1 MSLYDLPK
9 KVQYVM
15 LDSNFVDGTNNTFA
29 LDLNLKSNTHVED
42 MSRVMGV
49 KMVDFYITQV
59 GAPGSVS
66 NVPKYVDIVCPD
78 IPKSAQLIDERH
90 GQVLTRIPLER
101 HFTETSTTILRDKQA
116 RMFQRKTN
124 YFNPMSIKKLN
135 FKIYEEQDDGDYV
148 TLKSDSKWY
157 MVLEITTVDVKEKPK
172 DRELQILIS
181 LDKLARK
188 LDSLN
193 VNIQRLPDKEVHE
206 PKSKYPFKYLVFIL
220 MLLFG
225 VFIYWVNRNGS
236 PGPPQY

>member
-1 MSLYDLPK
+1 
-9 KVQYVM
+9 
-15 LDSNFVDGTNNTFA
+15 
-29 LDLNLKSNTHVED
+29 
-42 MSRVMGV
+42 
-49 KMVDFYITQV
+49 
-59 GAPGSVS
+59 
-66 NVPKYVDIVCPD
+66 
-78 IPKSAQLIDERH
+78 
-90 GQVLTRIPLER
+90 
-101 HFTETSTTILRDKQA
+101 
-116 RMFQRKTN
+116 MFQRKTN